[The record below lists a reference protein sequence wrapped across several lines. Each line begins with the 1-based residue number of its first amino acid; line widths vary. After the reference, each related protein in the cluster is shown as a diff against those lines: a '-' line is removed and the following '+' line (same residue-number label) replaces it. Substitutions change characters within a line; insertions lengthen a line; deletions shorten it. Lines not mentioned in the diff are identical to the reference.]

1 MNWLFYTLSS
11 IFFFTL
17 LSVFQRKL
25 AINSQNQRAMAVIYN
40 LAAIGISLGLFFVGG
55 SYKKFSLPQEIT
67 AWIAL
72 LIAAFS
78 FGMVERGRFVVAKLL
93 DVSVLSTIINFSV
106 LIAFVGSVLLYKE
119 QLTIQKILGGLLIV
133 TALFLVSTGKRR
145 VELSFKGILL
155 AVFISIMLGIAVM
168 LDKMGTR
175 YFNANTYNIF
185 AWCAPL
191 LFIVFPGIDIKII
204 KKELRIASWK
214 VFVLAGFNVFG
225 YLFQLKALELSE
237 ATKIIPII
245 QTSTLFTVL
254 AGILFLKEREN
265 VPRKLIAGVI
275 AVVGVFLLV

>member
-1 MNWLFYTLSS
+1 
-11 IFFFTL
+11 
-17 LSVFQRKL
+17 
-25 AINSQNQRAMAVIYN
+25 
-40 LAAIGISLGLFFVGG
+40 
-55 SYKKFSLPQEIT
+55 
-67 AWIAL
+67 
-72 LIAAFS
+72 
-78 FGMVERGRFVVAKLL
+78 
-93 DVSVLSTIINFSV
+93 
-106 LIAFVGSVLLYKE
+106 
-119 QLTIQKILGGLLIV
+119 
-133 TALFLVSTGKRR
+133 
-145 VELSFKGILL
+145 
-155 AVFISIMLGIAVM
+155 
-168 LDKMGTR
+168 MGTR

>member
-1 MNWLFYTLSS
+1 
-11 IFFFTL
+11 
-17 LSVFQRKL
+17 
-25 AINSQNQRAMAVIYN
+25 MAVIYN
-40 LAAIGISLGLFFVGG
+40 FAAIGISLGLFFVGG

>member
-214 VFVLAGFNVFG
+214 VFG